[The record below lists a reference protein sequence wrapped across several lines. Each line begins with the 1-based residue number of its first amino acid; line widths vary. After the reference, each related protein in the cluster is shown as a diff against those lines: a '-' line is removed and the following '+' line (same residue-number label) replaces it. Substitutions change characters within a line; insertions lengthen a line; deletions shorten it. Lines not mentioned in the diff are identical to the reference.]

1 MGTYILRETAERLW
15 PQKKEDR
22 MDTVL
27 NFLSGKK
34 TYLVNAIGL
43 LVLGLWI
50 FQVIDTD
57 VAMKALI
64 ALGLGGQISLRSAVA
79 KSEAKAV
86 ETAQQ
91 VAALSGGRR
100 NYIG

>member
-1 MGTYILRETAERLW
+1 
-15 PQKKEDR
+15 

-34 TYLVNAIGL
+34 TYFVNALGL

-57 VAMKALI
+57 IAIKALV

-79 KSEAKAV
+79 KSEAQAV

-91 VAALSGGRR
+91 VAALRR
-100 NYIG
+100 GDSTMIG